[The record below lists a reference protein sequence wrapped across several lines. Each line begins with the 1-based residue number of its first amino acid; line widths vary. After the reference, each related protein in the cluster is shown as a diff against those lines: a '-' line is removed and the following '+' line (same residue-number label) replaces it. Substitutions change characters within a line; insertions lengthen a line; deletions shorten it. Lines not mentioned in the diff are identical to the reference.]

1 MTSSSWLGA
10 VAVAIGI
17 ALLVFGINATNAPL
31 ESISETLTGR
41 YTNST
46 MWLIIGGIGAL
57 VGGFVLITTGRR
69 T

>member
-1 MTSSSWLGA
+1 MTPNAWLGA
-10 VAVAIGI
+10 VAVAVGI

-57 VGGFVLITTGRR
+57 VGGFVLVGTARR
-69 T
+69 